1 MMIQKMIIN
10 AVVKIVAK
18 QFKLDKLI
26 DYMDKPND
34 ADKKISALEKKVK
47 KFEGKLKK
55 LSKLI

>member
-1 MMIQKMIIN
+1 MIQKMIIN

>member
-1 MMIQKMIIN
+1 MIQKMLIN
-10 AVVKIVAK
+10 AVVKIIAK

-34 ADKKISALEKKVK
+34 ADKKIDALEKKIK

>member
-1 MMIQKMIIN
+1 MIQKMLIN

-34 ADKKISALEKKVK
+34 ADKKIEALEKKVK

>member
-1 MMIQKMIIN
+1 MIQKMIIN

-34 ADKKISALEKKVK
+34 ADKKIATLEKKVK
-47 KFEGKLKK
+47 KFEAKLKK
-55 LSKLI
+55 LSKFI

>member
-1 MMIQKMIIN
+1 MIQKMLIN
-10 AVVKIVAK
+10 AVVKIVAN

-34 ADKKISALEKKVK
+34 ADKKIEALEKKVK

-55 LSKLI
+55 LSKLL

>member
-1 MMIQKMIIN
+1 MIQKMLIN
-10 AVVKIVAK
+10 AVVKIIAK

-34 ADKKISALEKKVK
+34 ADKKIEALEKKVK

-55 LSKLI
+55 LSNLI

>member
-1 MMIQKMIIN
+1 MIQKMLIN
-10 AVVKIVAK
+10 AVVKIIAK

-34 ADKKISALEKKVK
+34 ADKKIEALEKKVK

>member
-34 ADKKISALEKKVK
+34 ADKKIDALEKKVK

>member
-1 MMIQKMIIN
+1 MIQKMLIN
-10 AVVKIVAK
+10 AVVKIIAK

-34 ADKKISALEKKVK
+34 ADKKIDALEKKVK

>member
-1 MMIQKMIIN
+1 MIQKMIIN

-26 DYMDKPND
+26 DYMDNPND
-34 ADKKISALEKKVK
+34 ADNKIAALEKKVK

>member
-1 MMIQKMIIN
+1 MLIN
-10 AVVKIVAK
+10 AVVKIIAK

-34 ADKKISALEKKVK
+34 ADKKIEALEKKVK